1 MRSYILAVA
10 LAISIG
16 CGSTYHVHPGAAG
29 YASGTPT
36 SVQVAASQW
45 YDDLSATDAV
55 IQQTRAAFLAGKFPA
70 TIAPKVHDAFNYLV
84 QSYNAAQAAW
94 LAFNQAATAGNT
106 AGMASVQAAIAGM
119 DSAVQQ
125 LNSAKTVVAQ

>member
-1 MRSYILAVA
+1 MRRYLLAAVLIL
-10 LAISIG
+10 SMG
-16 CGSTYHVHPGAAG
+16 CGSAYRVHPGAAG

-106 AGMASVQAAIAGM
+106 AAMASAQAAIAAM

-125 LNSAKTVVAQ
+125 LTTAKAVTQ

>member
-1 MRSYILAVA
+1 MRIRIVA
-10 LAISIG
+10 LCMLLSSG
-16 CGSTYHVHPGAAG
+16 CSQAYRVHPGAAG

-106 AGMASVQAAIAGM
+106 AAMASAQAAIAAM

-125 LNSAKTVVAQ
+125 LTAAKAVAQ

>member
-1 MRSYILAVA
+1 MRRSLLVIALILCV
-10 LAISIG
+10 G
-16 CGSTYHVHPGAAG
+16 CSQAYKVHPGAAG
-29 YASGTPT
+29 YTTGTPT
-36 SVQVAASQW
+36 TIQVAASQW

-106 AGMASVQAAIAGM
+106 AAMASAQAAIAAM

-125 LNSAKTVVAQ
+125 LTAAKAVTQ